1 MTANETTQIREVIA
15 RSHSILAQSLILE
28 LYRAIA
34 CCRIAKLKR
43 CGLESLPYLMAAE
56 ATSVKFKDLQLQGKR
71 IESESI
77 LDLMGRLEEELTGSA
92 TPHFSRSLGRARSL
106 ALFSPLPRG
115 DAKH

>member
-1 MTANETTQIREVIA
+1 MTANETTQVREVIA
-15 RSHSILAQSLILE
+15 RSYSILAQSLILE

-56 ATSVKFKDLQLQGKR
+56 ATSAKFKDLQLQGKR

-77 LDLMGRLEEELTGSA
+77 LDLMGRLEEELNGTAGFGQDCGPPA
-92 TPHFSRSLGRARSL
+92 AKIAGYAGTFNRA
-106 ALFSPLPRG
+106 
-115 DAKH
+115 